1 MKALLI
7 CIFLGLCVMTAN
19 TVRYLLSHACSQ
31 QHVNT
36 LLDGRRDFSVALRQM
51 WEQRLPVDL
60 LVGEALWRL
69 CKTHSRAWWHVSQ
82 YYISAADETHGPEK
96 TRVTFLTVILFEF
109 TDVFIQEHVRILVVF
124 CLQLEKLFFDQER
137 SRGGGYKKKQKSKLR
152 KRSHHYRNG
161 DSHE

>member
-7 CIFLGLCVMTAN
+7 CIFLGLRVMTAN
-19 TVRYLLSHACSQ
+19 TAVPPLSCLFSAACEYTPGWAPRFLCCFETNVRAEAPRRPSGWRGFVTTLQNTQ
-31 QHVNT
+31 Q
-36 LLDGRRDFSVALRQM
+36 
-51 WEQRLPVDL
+51 
-60 LVGEALWRL
+60 
-69 CKTHSRAWWHVSQ
+69 AWWHVSQ

-109 TDVFIQEHVRILVVF
+109 ADVFIQEHVRILVVF
-124 CLQLEKLFFDQER
+124 CLQLKKLFFDQER
-137 SRGGGYKKKQKSKLR
+137 SRGGGYKKKQKSNLR